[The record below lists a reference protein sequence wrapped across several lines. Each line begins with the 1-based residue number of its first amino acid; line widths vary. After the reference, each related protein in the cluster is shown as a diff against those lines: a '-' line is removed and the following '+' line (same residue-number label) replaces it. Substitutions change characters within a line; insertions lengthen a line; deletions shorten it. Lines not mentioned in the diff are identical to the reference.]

1 MCSRLISL
9 LFGFWLAQA
18 LMPGQV
24 FADHRPNN
32 IAVMGGSWSVTG
44 KYLGAGNSFLKGR
57 ELYVEQLNARGGLLG
72 HRVELKILDDKSE
85 RRNATKL
92 YEKLITENLV
102 DIVLGPYTS
111 HIADAVANFMELHKR
126 PFIALGAVSPV
137 IFREDENMFSDRLV

>member
-9 LFGFWLAQA
+9 LFGFWLAPE

-44 KYLGAGNSFLKGR
+44 KYLGAGDSFLKGR

-85 RRNATKL
+85 RRNAIKL
-92 YEKLITENLV
+92 YDEAHHGNLGRHCPGTV
-102 DIVLGPYTS
+102 YQS
-111 HIADAVANFMELHKR
+111 HSRRCGECHGT
-126 PFIALGAVSPV
+126 P
-137 IFREDENMFSDRLV
+137 

>member
-1 MCSRLISL
+1 
-9 LFGFWLAQA
+9 
-18 LMPGQV
+18 MPGQV

-44 KYLGAGNSFLKGR
+44 KFSGAGGSFLKGR

-85 RRNATKL
+85 QRNAIKL

-111 HIADAVANFMELHKR
+111 HIADAVANVMELHKR

-137 IFREDENMFSDRLV
+137 IFREDENMISDRLV